1 MREKVIVSTDFV
13 LKHLRDSNVRVVEVS
28 EDVLLYHDWH
38 VPGAVQVVWER
49 DAQRQDVRDVVDRRG
64 FERLMSRLGISN
76 DTTVV
81 LYGDK
86 ANWWACYF
94 FWLMKYYGHR
104 DVRIMDGGRKRWEME
119 GKPKSKEVPT
129 YPPTRYVASPPD
141 EDVRAYAQDILQ
153 RLLLGEDFAL
163 VDVRSPDEYSG
174 RLLHMPDY
182 PQEGAQRGG
191 HIPGAI
197 NVPWSLN
204 VNEDWT
210 FKGEEELRKL
220 YEGRGITP
228 DREIITYCRIG
239 ERSALTWF
247 VLKYLLGYPEVRNYD
262 GSWTEWGNMV
272 RVPIRRGE
280 EP

>member
-1 MREKVIVSTDFV
+1 MLVTTDWV
-13 LKHLRDSNVRVVEVS
+13 LEHLEDSNVRIVEVS
-28 EDVLLYHDWH
+28 EDVLLYHEWH

-49 DAQRQDVRDVVDRRG
+49 DAQRQDVRDVVDRKG
-64 FERLMSRLGISN
+64 FEALMSRLGISN

-86 ANWWACYF
+86 SNWWACYF
-94 FWLMKYYGHR
+94 FWLMKYYGHK
-104 DVRIMDGGRKRWEME
+104 DVRIMDGGRKKWEME

-129 YPPTRYVASPPD
+129 YPPATYIASPPD
-141 EDVRAYAQDILQ
+141 EDIRAYAQDILQ
-153 RLLLGEDFAL
+153 RMLLGEDFAL
-163 VDVRSPDEYSG
+163 VDVRSPDEYTG
-174 RLLHMPDY
+174 KLIHMPDY

-191 HIPGAI
+191 HIPGAV
-197 NVPWSLN
+197 NLPWGLN

-220 YEGRGITP
+220 YEGKGITP
-228 DREIITYCRIG
+228 DREVITYCRIG

-272 RVPIRRGE
+272 RVPIKRGE

>member
-1 MREKVIVSTDFV
+1 MVDTDWV
-13 LKHLRDSNVRVVEVS
+13 LEHLESPGVRVVEVS

-49 DAQRQDVRDVVDRRG
+49 DAQRQDVRDVIDRAG

-86 ANWWACYF
+86 SNWWACYF
-94 FWLMKYYGHR
+94 FWLMKYYGHK
-104 DVRIMDGGRKRWEME
+104 DVRIMDGGRKKWEME
-119 GKPKSKEVPT
+119 GKPKDRETPH
-129 YPPTRYVASPPD
+129 YPPTRYRASPPD
-141 EDVRAYAQDILQ
+141 EDIRAYAQDILNK
-153 RLLLGEDFAL
+153 LLLGEDFSL
-163 VDVRSPDEYSG
+163 IDVRSPQEYSG
-174 RLLHMPDY
+174 ELLHMPDY

-191 HIPGAI
+191 HIPGAV
-197 NVPWSLN
+197 NLPWGLN
-204 VNEDWT
+204 VREDWT
-210 FKGEEELRKL
+210 FKDEKSLKELYASK
-220 YEGRGITP
+220 GITP
-228 DREIITYCRIG
+228 DREVITYCRIG

-247 VLKYLLGYPEVRNYD
+247 VLKYLLGFPKVRNYD

-272 RVPIRRGE
+272 RVPIKRGH

>member
-1 MREKVIVSTDFV
+1 MREKVLVTTDWVFEH
-13 LKHLRDSNVRVVEVS
+13 LKDSNVRIVEVS

-49 DAQRQDVRDVVDRRG
+49 DAQRQDVRDVVDRKG
-64 FERLMSRLGISN
+64 FEALMSRLGISN

-86 ANWWACYF
+86 SNWWACYF

-104 DVRIMDGGRKRWEME
+104 DVRIMDGGRKKWEME
-119 GKPKSKEVPT
+119 GKPKSREVPT
-129 YPPTRYVASPPD
+129 YPPTKYIASPPD
-141 EDVRAYAQDILQ
+141 EDIRAYAYDILN
-153 RLLLGEDFAL
+153 RLLLSQDFAL
-163 VDVRSPDEYSG
+163 VDVRSPDEYTG
-174 RLLHMPDY
+174 KLIHMPDY

-191 HIPGAI
+191 HIPGAV
-197 NVPWSLN
+197 NLPWGLN

-210 FKGEEELRKL
+210 FKSEEDLRKL
-220 YEGRGITP
+220 YEGKGITP
-228 DREIITYCRIG
+228 DREVITYCRIG

-272 RVPIRRGE
+272 RVPIKRGE

>member
-1 MREKVIVSTDFV
+1 MVSTDFV
-13 LKHLRDSNVRVVEVS
+13 LEHLGDSNVRVVEVS
-28 EDVLLYHDWH
+28 EDVLLYHEWH

-49 DAQRQDVRDVVDRRG
+49 DAQRQDIRDVVDRRG

-94 FWLMKYYGHR
+94 FWFMKYYGHR
-104 DVRIMDGGRKRWEME
+104 DVRIMDGGRKKWEME
-119 GKPKSKEVPT
+119 GKPKSREIPT
-129 YPPTRYVASPPD
+129 YPSVEYVAFPPD

-153 RLLLGEDFAL
+153 RMLLGEDFAL

-174 RLLHMPDY
+174 KLLHMPDY

-197 NVPWSLN
+197 NVPWGLN

-210 FKGEEELRKL
+210 FKDERELRKL
-220 YEGRGITP
+220 YERKGITP
-228 DREIITYCRIG
+228 DREVITYCRIG
-239 ERSALTWF
+239 ERAALTWF

-272 RVPIRRGE
+272 RVPIKRGG